1 MSKKIL
7 SVMLAIMLVLS
18 TFAVTAFAAGS
29 DFEVEDKDEGVI
41 LSTQVWSLSEEA
53 TKVSDSVYKV
63 DVALTTDYVTGAI
76 SFRVDAANGATL
88 TDVEINEEII
98 TYAYDL
104 AFNANGLVAI
114 VPQPA
119 TEAEEGLGVA
129 EEGEEPGIDGVIAT
143 LTYTLAGEG
152 DTLTLVNDAKTET
165 NPGGDLI
172 AVRLSDNNLSTGTMI
187 YGQRVVDE
195 NGDDIEADAV
205 IASVNI
211 GAVAAPADL
220 ELTAAGEA
228 AGVIID
234 TNKTFGGA
242 YAGVVYG
249 VTATTYKAKTNITNN
264 VEATNNGSLV
274 VKASDGKSN
283 ASGNYGTGSTI
294 EVFNADGTT
303 TGKIYVFV
311 AFGDVDGNGLING
324 QDAQKVIDSVAG
336 DATVAPNNSVK
347 RLAANCQIVK
357 AEAMM
362 HNLNGQ
368 DAQKIIDHVAG
379 TKVDQVALAE
389 KMASLTGNYY
399 K

>member
-1 MSKKIL
+1 MSKKVL

-29 DFEVEDKDEGVI
+29 AFEVEDKDEGVI
-41 LSTQVWSLSEEA
+41 LSTQVWSLSKEA

-88 TDVEINEEII
+88 TDVEINESVI

-119 TEAEEGLGVA
+119 TEAEEGIEV
-129 EEGEEPGIDGVIAT
+129 DGVIAT

-195 NGDDIEADAV
+195 NNDDIEADAV

-211 GAVAAPADL
+211 GAVAAAPVL
-220 ELTAAGEA
+220 K
-228 AGVIID
+228 GVNTGFVD
-234 TNKTFGGA
+234 TDRK
-242 YAGVVYG
+242 YVYG
-249 VTATTYKAKTNITNN
+249 VPVGNDANN
-264 VEATNNGSLV
+264 YFTVENGSFEI
-274 VKASDGKSN
+274 
-283 ASGNYGTGSTI
+283 TGSFTGA
-294 EVFNADGTT
+294 VLTVKDLAGNAVDTYT
-303 TGKIYVFV
+303 LVI
-311 AFGDVDGNGLING
+311 FGDVNGDGVV
-324 QDAQKVIDSVAG
+324 AAG
-336 DATVAPNNSVK
+336 DSTVVLNHVSTAAPLTGAYLFAADVNADNVIAAGDSTVILNHVSTAAP
-347 RLAANCQIVK
+347 LAANVW
-357 AEAMM
+357 AA
-362 HNLNGQ
+362 
-368 DAQKIIDHVAG
+368 
-379 TKVDQVALAE
+379 
-389 KMASLTGNYY
+389 
-399 K
+399 

>member
-1 MSKKIL
+1 MSKKVL

-29 DFEVEDKDEGVI
+29 GFEVEDETEGVI
-41 LSTQVWSLSEEA
+41 LSTQVWSLSKEA

-88 TDVEINEEII
+88 TDVEINESVI

-119 TEAEEGLGVA
+119 TEAEEGIEV
-129 EEGEEPGIDGVIAT
+129 DGVIAT

-187 YGQRVVDE
+187 YGQRVVDA

-211 GAVAAPADL
+211 GAVAAEPQLVAADGY
-220 ELTAAGEA
+220 EDI
-228 AGVIID
+228 VID

-242 YAGVVYG
+242 YAGTIYG
-249 VTATTYKAKTNITNN
+249 FKGTSFRAATYLTTQLKAINGTIATVQTPYNAVKTF
-264 VEATNNGSLV
+264 
-274 VKASDGKSN
+274 
-283 ASGNYGTGSTI
+283 GTGATVQLKNLDG
-294 EVFNADGTT
+294 EVVAT
-303 TGKIYVFV
+303 YVV
-311 AFGDVDGNGLING
+311 VIFGDVDCNGTITAT
-324 QDAQKVIDSVAG
+324 DVQKMVDFNKGYTAIPAN
-336 DATVAPNNSVK
+336 PIH
-347 RLAANCQIVK
+347 LAAQLFCTN
-357 AEAMM
+357 
-362 HNLNGQ
+362 
-368 DAQKIIDHVAG
+368 AG
-379 TKVDQVALAE
+379 TGRALNASDVGKFVNFNKGTE
-389 KMASLTGNYY
+389 TISQADLAAKHATFTDARNYGSSYTMAS
-399 K
+399 